1 MEAMPAQIPTDLCI
15 GTCRHLPEQLR
26 EWRIFAILARG
37 AAGAKSVEQWV
48 RKKAFNASKDGRRDI
63 FTCGYSW
70 SA

>member
-1 MEAMPAQIPTDLCI
+1 MALVDIFTNI
-15 GTCRHLPEQLR
+15 YRR
-26 EWRIFAILARG
+26 ERRIFAILARG

>member
-1 MEAMPAQIPTDLCI
+1 MALVDIFTNI
-15 GTCRHLPEQLR
+15 YRR

-37 AAGAKSVEQWV
+37 AADAKSVEQWV

-63 FTCGYSW
+63 FTCNYSW